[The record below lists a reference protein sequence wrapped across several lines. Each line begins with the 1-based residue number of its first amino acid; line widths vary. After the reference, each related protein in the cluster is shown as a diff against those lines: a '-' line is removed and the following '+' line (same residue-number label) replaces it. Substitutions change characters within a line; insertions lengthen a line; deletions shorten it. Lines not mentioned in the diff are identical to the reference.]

1 MEREREKQTVA
12 LRKSQ
17 FKSEWVRITER
28 VKKEDKRMSI
38 CRRCFKRTKLIELAN
53 EKTQRKSS

>member
-1 MEREREKQTVA
+1 MRWKKREEFIR
-12 LRKSQ
+12 
-17 FKSEWVRITER
+17 
-28 VKKEDKRMSI
+28 KKEDKKMSI